1 MYHKCSHKKRLIPIE
16 CLDNQYKS
24 SIRKHNTE
32 TDVSYASVVML
43 EKSYTKPS
51 GILILKSEESNET
64 NIKENT
70 NKIIM
75 LDNNCNQS
83 KISQC
88 VKVKIIKP
96 ELFKWCNCR
105 FPCGCN
111 LYYQNTNYK
120 FNVGST
126 FNLYAFLSRFD

>member
-96 ELFKWCNCR
+96 ELFKWCNCHIDKSNS
-105 FPCGCN
+105 GK
-111 LYYQNTNYK
+111 L
-120 FNVGST
+120 FN
-126 FNLYAFLSRFD
+126 FDCCSNCDF